1 MRLKT
6 VDSGTDAG
14 VGKQRRAVVIE
25 ARSRVKQEESE
36 GYTDRL
42 RLDVF
47 SMLSHLKTVKK

>member
-6 VDSGTDAG
+6 IDSGTDAG
-14 VGKQRRAVVIE
+14 VGKQRTAVVIE

-47 SMLSHLKTVKK
+47 SMLSRLKR